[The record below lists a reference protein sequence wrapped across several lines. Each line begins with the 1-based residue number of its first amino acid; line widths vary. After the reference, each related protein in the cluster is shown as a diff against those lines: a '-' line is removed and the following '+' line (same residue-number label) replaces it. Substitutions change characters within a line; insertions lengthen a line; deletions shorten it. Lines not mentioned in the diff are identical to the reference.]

1 MAEGLST
8 PLAQELAAL
17 IAEEGPLPL
26 DRFMAMALG
35 HPRYGYYMTRD
46 PFGAGGDFITA
57 PEISQIFGELLGL
70 SLAITWQNMGAPDE
84 VALVELGPGRGTLM
98 ADALRAAKAIPA
110 FVEAL
115 EPHLVETSPVLMRA
129 QGAKLAEAGHE
140 GHWHQTIETLPE
152 DRPLLILANEFFDAL
167 PVRQFQRLSSGWH
180 ERLVGL
186 GPEGSLA
193 IGVAEQ
199 PAANIPFDGPQ
210 GAIFETSPIS
220 LDIMK
225 RLGERLAAQG
235 GTMIAVDY
243 GHAKSGFGDT
253 LQAVKAHQFVPVLTD
268 PGEVDITAHVDFAM
282 LAIAARRGGA
292 QAHPLLTQASL
303 LERLGIHHRAEIL
316 KKKADKPTEIDRA
329 VQRLAGTD
337 EHAMG
342 LLFKALAVTAP
353 GHMPPPGFETPDPRL
368 DEPKNA

>member
-8 PLAQELAAL
+8 LLAQEIAAL
-17 IAEEGPLPL
+17 IAAEGPLPL

-46 PFGAGGDFITA
+46 PFGASGDFITA

-70 SLAITWQNMGAPDE
+70 SLAITWQNMGSPGE

-140 GHWHQTIETLPE
+140 GQWHQTIETLPD

-167 PVRQFQRLSSGWH
+167 PVRQFQHLASGWH

-186 GPEGSLA
+186 GPEGGLA

-199 PAANIPFDGPQ
+199 PAANIPFSGPA
-210 GAIFETSPIS
+210 GAIFETSPVS
-220 LDIMK
+220 LDIMR
-225 RLGERLAAQG
+225 RLGERLATQG
-235 GTMIAVDY
+235 GAMIAVDY

-253 LQAVKAHQFVPVLTD
+253 LQAVKAHQFVPILTD

-292 QAHPLLTQASL
+292 EAHPLLSQATL
-303 LERLGIHHRAEIL
+303 LERLGIAHRAEIL
-316 KKKADKPTEIDRA
+316 KRKAEKPDEIDRA
-329 VQRLAGTD
+329 VSRLAGTD

-342 LLFKALAVTAP
+342 LLFKALAITSP
-353 GHMPPPGFETPDPRL
+353 GLAPPPGFETPDPRL
-368 DEPKNA
+368 A